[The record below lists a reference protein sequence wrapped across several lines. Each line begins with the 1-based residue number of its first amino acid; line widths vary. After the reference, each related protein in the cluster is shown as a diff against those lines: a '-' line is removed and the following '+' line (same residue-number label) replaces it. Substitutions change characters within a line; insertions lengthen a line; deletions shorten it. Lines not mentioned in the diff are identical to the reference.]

1 MSKNDPH
8 IEPEKLNLKAVHIE
22 KTAVE
27 HPEGFETSEVSGFTQ
42 NVSQDVALNLQD
54 ELYRLRIT
62 FQVVTK
68 MKQES
73 PAASGAFS
81 LLFYFQVE
89 DLKDWVVIDEDQ
101 REHIHQM
108 LATTLFSI
116 AYSTARGI
124 LLTRFQGT
132 VFSNFVLPI
141 INPAAIFQDNHTQ

>member
-1 MSKNDPH
+1 MSKNDPQ
-8 IEPEKLNLKAVHIE
+8 IVPGKLNLKAVHIE
-22 KTAVE
+22 KAAVE
-27 HPEGFETSEVSGFTQ
+27 HPEGFDTLELSGFTQ
-42 NVSQDVALNLQD
+42 NVSQDVALKLQD

-68 MKQES
+68 MKQDS

-81 LLFYFQVE
+81 LLVYFQVE
-89 DLKDWVVIDEDQ
+89 DLKDWVIDEDQ
-101 REHIHQM
+101 KEHIHQM

-141 INPAAIFQDNHTQ
+141 INPAAIFQNNHTQ